1 MTYSRYGRI
10 ALIAIVAVIALAACG
25 GGEAVSGAD
34 GDAVA
39 QEVKPIRWKS
49 SGHGPANDPSQIYH
63 DELCDAITEA
73 SGGRL
78 IIEPFVGGSIVPAYK
93 EFDAVHEG
101 VLDMAYTTPMY
112 NLDKFPSAGLIS
124 SRPGGLPGEA
134 LRTWFNY
141 GGGAD
146 LMNEMIADYNVITF
160 PGALAPLPA
169 EVFFHSKRKI
179 ETVADLQGLK
189 ARCMGDGGE
198 ILARMGAATVIIPG
212 GDLYE
217 AMTRGTIEAM
227 EYSTLASNWNMNFQE
242 VADYVILSP
251 SRAPSDP
258 QVFYFNKD
266 SWDELPEDL
275 QLLVQTFVD
284 RYTQAQH
291 EYLVAESIKAVEQFR
306 EYGNEVYTL
315 PQEVADAINAEADE
329 FYAEKAQD
337 ESPIFGEIYNSMRNW
352 GVAYAAA
359 N

>member
-1 MTYSRYGRI
+1 MTASKLLRLASLLVI
-10 ALIAIVAVIALAACG
+10 AAIVLAACG
-25 GGEAVSGAD
+25 GGAEAAATGGD
-34 GDAVA
+34 GAVA
-39 QEVKPIRWKS
+39 EVKPIRWKS

-141 GGGAD
+141 GGGAE
-146 LMNEMIADYNVITF
+146 LMNEMISDYNVVTF
-160 PGALAPLPA
+160 PGALSPLPA
-169 EVFFHSKRKI
+169 EVFFHSKKEIR
-179 ETVADLQGLK
+179 TVADLQGLK

-198 ILARMGAATVIIPG
+198 ILARLGAATVIIPG
-212 GDLYE
+212 GELYE

-242 VADYVILSP
+242 VADHVILSP

-266 SWDELPEDL
+266 SWNELPEDL

-291 EYLVAESIKAVEQFR
+291 EYLVAESIKAVEEFR
-306 EYGNEVYTL
+306 SYGNNVYTL
-315 PQEVADAINAEADE
+315 PQEVADAIAAEADE
-329 FYAEKAQD
+329 FYAEKAAD
-337 ESPIFGEIYNSMRNW
+337 EDPIFGEIYNSMRDW
-352 GVAYAAA
+352 GVAYNAA